1 MQFLI
6 TMFFL
11 ALFGGLIG
19 WITSVAAVEML
30 FKPIKPI
37 KILGF
42 KIQGL
47 IPKRKKDIAKS
58 VGQLVQDEL
67 ITFQELWDKLINN
80 ENKEIIIKNLNLKVK
95 NITDKKLPSFIPES
109 IRSFITVYI
118 GNIINKEVEDFL
130 SQSQDTLIEDV
141 SKKINISLIVE
152 DKINSFDLDKLESVI
167 IKIAHRELYMIEL
180 LGGVMGFVIGILQA
194 FIIQFI

>member
-67 ITFQELWDKLINN
+67 ITFQELWDKLINH

-180 LGGVMGFVIGILQA
+180 LGRVMGFIIGILQA